1 MVDQASAPSPVSP
14 EPAHVSFQTTFHKTQ
29 VIIGNLTVT
38 ALFLKE
44 IGKYVEEVRTLG
56 LAAGSAHF
64 ATWFTIELVVAL
76 LINCFVL
83 ALPIAGLIHYFR
95 RLAERT
101 SR

>member
-1 MVDQASAPSPVSP
+1 MVDQASAPSPGSL
-14 EPAHVSFQTTFHKTQ
+14 EPARASFQTTFHKTQ

-44 IGKYVEEVRTLG
+44 LGKYLDEVRSLG

-101 SR
+101 NR